1 MNKSLPC
8 ILHQKNEYKLH
19 TQIRITFPRRKLS
32 VTSRGTVFFKLMNS
46 FDMTGSGEL
55 LNHTELNYLSS
66 LGNSISI
73 MNLSFSGDRDSI
85 SFFFIFL
92 SSSMHN
98 SHRCRMQQ
106 NTTFAQ
112 TITRKEITVAIQQR
126 ILNEETPPA
135 FSNHSHLT
143 RPKCLCPQ

>member
-1 MNKSLPC
+1 MTTLEIIGNYTLLILKMNKSLPC
-8 ILHQKNEYKLH
+8 ILHQKNEYELH

-98 SHRCRMQQ
+98 SHRCSR
-106 NTTFAQ
+106 
-112 TITRKEITVAIQQR
+112 IQHLHKPSQEKK
-126 ILNEETPPA
+126 LLLLY
-135 FSNHSHLT
+135 SNVS
-143 RPKCLCPQ
+143 